1 MQIEEISVKESIT
14 NDLLNNKKDMKTIKL
29 KIKTS
34 VWKLLKIS

>member
-34 VWKLLKIS
+34 V